1 MNITLSGFGR
11 MGRMIKTH
19 AEQRGH
25 RIAAVVDPQAKDATH
40 SSLDADACREADTVI
55 DFSAPEAALE
65 NIRAACE
72 AGVPIVVGTTGWYER
87 MEEAR
92 NIVEKAG
99 NGLIWSGNFSL
110 GVNIF
115 FTLVKAAAQVF
126 DQFSDYDPFV
136 HEFHHSRKA
145 DSPSGTAE
153 MIGNMLLKRIERK
166 TTLATETLHR
176 RIREEELHVSSTR
189 SGSIPGTHLVSF
201 DSPVDT
207 VELKHS
213 ARTREG
219 FAAGAVA
226 AAEWIAERHGFF
238 AVEDMMNTIIGGE

>member
-11 MGRMIKTH
+11 MGRMIKSH
-19 AEQRGH
+19 AEARGH
-25 RIAAVVDPQAKDATH
+25 TITAVVDPQAEDATH
-40 SSLDADACREADTVI
+40 SRLDAEACRGAEAVI
-55 DFSAPEAALE
+55 DFSVPAAAME
-65 NIRAACE
+65 NIGAACD
-72 AGVPIVVGTTGWYER
+72 AGVPVVVGTTGWYER

-92 NIVEKAG
+92 RMVEEAG
-99 NGLIWSGNFSL
+99 IGLIWSGNFSL

-126 DQFSDYDPFV
+126 DRFSDYDPFV
-136 HEFHHSRKA
+136 HEFHHNRKA

-153 MIGNMLLKRIERK
+153 MIGNMLLERIERK
-166 TTLATETLHR
+166 QRLVKESLHR
-176 RIREEELHVSSTR
+176 PIAAEELHVSSTR
-189 SGSIPGTHLVSF
+189 SGSIPGTHLVAF

-207 VELKHS
+207 VELKHT

-226 AAEWIAERHGFF
+226 AAEWIADKHGFF
-238 AVEDMMNTIIGGE
+238 AVEDMMNTITGGE